1 MQWVTI
7 IAGYFVVW
15 WIVLFAV
22 LPFGI
27 RPDPNADPVT
37 GWRGA
42 PTLPR
47 FWRVVI
53 ATTLVAAL
61 VWGIAVLV
69 ITSGWVSFRSGAFA
83 IR

>member
-27 RPDPNADPVT
+27 RPTPDADPAT

-42 PTLPR
+42 PARPR

>member
-37 GWRGA
+37 GWRGDHQRLGQLSQRGFCD
-42 PTLPR
+42 TM
-47 FWRVVI
+47 
-53 ATTLVAAL
+53 TY
-61 VWGIAVLV
+61 
-69 ITSGWVSFRSGAFA
+69 
-83 IR
+83 